1 MNAQEI
7 IAKVSKYKE
16 MLEAESDSD
25 IRARYQKKIKELEAS
40 LEEVEKKVEK
50 LEEKVATE
58 EKKELSE
65 AEKKIRKYQDFLDNE
80 SDPDLKARYQKKI
93 KELQDSLKEVKEEIK
108 VEKKEVAEQ
117 KAEIKKAVKVVKAAK
132 ATKVERKEAVKKVE
146 KKVRERKEVS
156 VKRTRRGKKI
166 KEIIGELDKLIAKNK
181 KLKEKYTGKGVDV
194 KRDAGRSAKPFGY
207 RFVGKHDYRVPTAD
221 QIKKG
226 KKRGTIDYEG
236 RPNRSDVYPKRAA
249 KLADGGEVRYVD
261 EFTNNDGIEISTS
274 VSEDGK
280 KFYMAHV
287 TMYPLQR
294 MIPMNEDKD
303 AVVERAK
310 KIHSDMEKHLAEEKM
325 AKGGKTQGYD
335 DKEDE
340 RLGMEDG
347 KLASKDFIG
356 SRKHRK
362 HSRRDDAQFEER
374 GKMAKGGK
382 VGHSKEDKARFAKP
396 AGWRWKEIAVT
407 KRIIERKQLSMQPSK
422 KMRDK
427 HPDYVYYEDRLNKAD
442 KKPSRKYLSE

>member
-25 IRARYQKKIKELEAS
+25 IRARYQKKIKELESS
-40 LEEVEKKVEK
+40 LEQVEKKVEK

-249 KLADGGEVRYVD
+249 KLA
-261 EFTNNDGIEISTS
+261 
-274 VSEDGK
+274 
-280 KFYMAHV
+280 H
-287 TMYPLQR
+287 
-294 MIPMNEDKD
+294 
-303 AVVERAK
+303 
-310 KIHSDMEKHLAEEKM
+310 
-325 AKGGKTQGYD
+325 GGKTQGYD
-335 DKEDE
+335 DKKDE

-374 GKMAKGGK
+374 GKMAKGGMFEGETVAK
-382 VGHSKEDKARFAKP
+382 VGINIVVRGGSENFWAIVKAPIGGGKNAILMKKSFKTKEDAVKFLKDFKGGKMAKGGRVGHSKEDKARFAKP

-427 HPDYVYYEDRLNKAD
+427 YPDYVYYEDRLNKAD

>member
-1 MNAQEI
+1 
-7 IAKVSKYKE
+7 
-16 MLEAESDSD
+16 
-25 IRARYQKKIKELEAS
+25 
-40 LEEVEKKVEK
+40 
-50 LEEKVATE
+50 
-58 EKKELSE
+58 
-65 AEKKIRKYQDFLDNE
+65 
-80 SDPDLKARYQKKI
+80 
-93 KELQDSLKEVKEEIK
+93 
-108 VEKKEVAEQ
+108 
-117 KAEIKKAVKVVKAAK
+117 
-132 ATKVERKEAVKKVE
+132 
-146 KKVRERKEVS
+146 
-156 VKRTRRGKKI
+156 
-166 KEIIGELDKLIAKNK
+166 
-181 KLKEKYTGKGVDV
+181 
-194 KRDAGRSAKPFGY
+194 
-207 RFVGKHDYRVPTAD
+207 VPTAE

-249 KLADGGEVRYVD
+249 KLADGGEVRFVD
-261 EFTNNDGIEISTS
+261 EFTNKDGIEISTG

-303 AVVERAK
+303 AVMERAK

-340 RLGMEDG
+340 RLGMDG

-374 GKMAKGGK
+374 GKMANGGMMKRGGRTKEAITADKRLKALKPGKRVSEDGNTYYESRQNRSDINRRDKLAKGGR

-427 HPDYVYYEDRLNKAD
+427 YPDYVYYEDRLNKAD